1 MLKPTQ
7 DAFGQ
12 MLLAYYENKPAEEI
26 IERDDGLID
35 VAGGLPM
42 YFAEYERWHTLEKEA
57 IRYVRQGRALDI
69 GCGAGRTALYL
80 QEHGCQVTG
89 IDISPLAV
97 EVCRRRGVK
106 DVRLLSITQ
115 VSRSLGIFDTII
127 MMGNNWGLMG
137 SFRRARWLLRRFEVI
152 TTPDARII
160 AFTTDPYR
168 TTDPFHMAY
177 HERNRLKGRMGGQVR
192 IRCRFK
198 TYIGPWFDYLLVS
211 KEEMESILQDSAWQ
225 VERYIETEGPFYAVV
240 LEKKRAQG
248 E

>member
-1 MLKPTQ
+1 MLKSCQ

-12 MLLAYYENKPAEEI
+12 MLLAYYENKPAQEI

-42 YFAEYERWHTLEKEA
+42 YFAEYENWYPLEKEA
-57 IRYVRQGRALDI
+57 MRYVRQGRVLDI

-80 QEHGCQVTG
+80 QALGFQVTG

-97 EVCRRRGVK
+97 EVCRRRGVN
-106 DVRLLSITQ
+106 DVRLLSITK
-115 VSRSLGIFDTII
+115 VSRSLGIFDTIV

-137 SFRRARWLLRRFEVI
+137 SFRRARWLLRRFSAI
-152 TTPDARII
+152 TTADARII

-168 TTDPFHMAY
+168 TADPFHKAY
-177 HERNRLKGRMGGQVR
+177 HEHNRLKGRMGGQVR

-211 KEEMESILQDSAWQ
+211 KEEMASILQDSDWG
-225 VERYIETEGPFYAVV
+225 VERYIEGEGPFYAVV
-240 LEKKRAQG
+240 LEKLRAQA
-248 E
+248 